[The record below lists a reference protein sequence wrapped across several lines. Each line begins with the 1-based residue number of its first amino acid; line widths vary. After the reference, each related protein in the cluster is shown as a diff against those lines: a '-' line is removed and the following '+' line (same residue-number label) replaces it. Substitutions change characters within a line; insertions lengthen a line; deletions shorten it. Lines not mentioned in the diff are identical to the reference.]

1 MSFFF
6 FKSELVFSFH
16 TLCNNPA
23 MECKLTFMV
32 FLINNSL
39 CVLNHTDKAEQY
51 KQNMITKSFS
61 SNVQTSF
68 VGNI

>member
-6 FKSELVFSFH
+6 LKSELVFSFH

-32 FLINNSL
+32 FLNNSL
-39 CVLNHTDKAEQY
+39 CVLNYTDKAEQY
-51 KQNMITKSFS
+51 KQNMITKAFS

-68 VGNI
+68 VWNI